1 VTAEVNRD
9 GVFEVTL
16 LEDPV
21 AVGEA
26 YLLEYVSVGK
36 RGKKIYLNKIIVSDD
51 KLLYVLTAQCKED
64 DYPTLKAEMKSTV
77 SAFQL
82 V

>member
-1 VTAEVNRD
+1 
-9 GVFEVTL
+9 VFEVTL
-16 LEDPV
+16 LDDPV
-21 AVGEA
+21 AVGDA
-26 YLLEYVSVGK
+26 YLLEYLSAGK
-36 RGKKIYLNKIIVSDD
+36 RGKKIYLNKIIVSSD

-82 V
+82 E